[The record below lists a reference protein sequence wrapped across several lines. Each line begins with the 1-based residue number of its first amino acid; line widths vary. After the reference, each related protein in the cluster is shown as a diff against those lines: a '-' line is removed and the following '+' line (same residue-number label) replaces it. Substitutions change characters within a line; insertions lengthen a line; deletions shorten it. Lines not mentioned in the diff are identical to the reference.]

1 MINMSVVRR
10 RGGDVQPP
18 KSQTPQ
24 VSPNVSRFEDI
35 DLNNIQWIDV
45 TSNVYKINPGDEV
58 IFRPLSELREVRNGS
73 AWIVTAYVYRWT
85 DGTGKVL
92 HQNTTVDIYMQK
104 VLAMRLK
111 DAIIQYG
118 IGNFIVH
125 AKNLG
130 RQGNARYYSYQIRI
144 GVING

>member
-1 MINMSVVRR
+1 MSVVRR
-10 RGGDVQPP
+10 RGGDVMPP

-24 VSPNVSRFEDI
+24 VSPQVSQAEDI
-35 DLNNIQWIDV
+35 DLNNVQWIDV

>member
-1 MINMSVVRR
+1 MSVVRR
-10 RGGDVQPP
+10 KGGDVQPP
-18 KSQTPQ
+18 VSQSPQ
-24 VSPNVSRFEDI
+24 VSRSPSQVEGIELD
-35 DLNNIQWIDV
+35 NITWIDV

-85 DGTGKVL
+85 DSTGKVL
-92 HQNTTVDIYMQK
+92 HQNTTLDIYMQK
-104 VLAMRLK
+104 VLAMRVK

-118 IGNFIVH
+118 IGNFIVY

>member
-1 MINMSVVRR
+1 MTNMSVVRR
-10 RGGDVQPP
+10 KGGDVQPP
-18 KSQTPQ
+18 KSQSPQ
-24 VSPNVSRFEDI
+24 SNPNVSRFEDI
-35 DLNNIQWIDV
+35 DLNNVQWIDV

-73 AWIVTAYVYRWT
+73 AWVITAYVYRWT

>member
-1 MINMSVVRR
+1 MSVVRR
-10 RGGDVQPP
+10 KGGDVQPP
-18 KSQTPQ
+18 VSQTPK
-24 VSPNVSRFEDI
+24 VSQTPSQAEDI
-35 DLNNIQWIDV
+35 DLNNVQWIDV

-73 AWIVTAYVYRWT
+73 AWIVTAYVYRWS

-92 HQNTTVDIYMQK
+92 HQNTTLDIYMQK
-104 VLAMRLK
+104 VLAMRVK

>member
-73 AWIVTAYVYRWT
+73 AWVITAYVYRWT

>member
-1 MINMSVVRR
+1 MSVVRR
-10 RGGDVQPP
+10 KGGDVQPP
-18 KSQTPQ
+18 VSQTPK
-24 VSPNVSRFEDI
+24 VSPQVNQVEDI
-35 DLNNIQWIDV
+35 DLNNVQWVDV

-58 IFRPLSELREVRNGS
+58 IFRPLSELREVRGGS

-85 DGTGKVL
+85 DSTGKVL

-111 DAIIQYG
+111 DATIQYG